1 MSAALPAPVTLR
13 THCQGLA
20 ERGRAPGL
28 TAEPAHRTPKN
39 SEEPTHRAIRF
50 PPIVTSDDVFTP
62 RKRQFIFRGVPRVV
76 RARAW
81 SIRLS
86 FPFFGVAIG
95 TGDCDWGGVFRFLGG
110 FFSRT

>member
-13 THCQGLA
+13 THSQGLA
-20 ERGRAPGL
+20 ERVGAPGL
-28 TAEPAHRTPKN
+28 TVAPAHRTPKN
-39 SEEPTHRAIRF
+39 SEEPTLRAIRL

-76 RARAW
+76 NVW

-86 FPFFGVAIG
+86 FPFFGVSSG
-95 TGDCDWGGVFRFLGG
+95 TGDCDWGDFFLFLGG